1 MVYFTVGIPKEAGG
15 MFENPKLIRNGNK
28 YPKRKGDP
36 DGVQMHFSELR
47 SLGLIYLQYACC
59 RGSQYMQIQHKIQFL
74 VTHTLYSLQQLLTA

>member
-36 DGVQMHFSELR
+36 DGVQMHFFR
-47 SLGLIYLQYACC
+47 AKILGPDLSSICMLPRITIHAD
-59 RGSQYMQIQHKIQFL
+59 
-74 VTHTLYSLQQLLTA
+74 TA